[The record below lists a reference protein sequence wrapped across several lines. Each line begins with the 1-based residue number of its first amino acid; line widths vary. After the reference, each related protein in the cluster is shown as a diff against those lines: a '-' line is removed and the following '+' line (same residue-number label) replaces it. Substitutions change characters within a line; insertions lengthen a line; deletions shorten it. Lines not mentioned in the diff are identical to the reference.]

1 MWRSGQLRPLVH
13 VDKPLNQAGA
23 DLAGFGNGTRVLE
36 RPWIQ
41 SG

>member
-1 MWRSGQLRPLVH
+1 MRRLGQLRPLVH
-13 VDKPLNQAGA
+13 VDNPLNQAEG

-41 SG
+41 LG